1 MILSVQIEYVS
12 SKRRSPIG
20 GAQTSRTIAGPCG
33 GISHMDTAGNLVF
46 GSVMSAIRATRAGIF
61 GLSTKWGQIKGGSE
75 MRLDFRRRFKP
86 LTI

>member
-1 MILSVQIEYVS
+1 
-12 SKRRSPIG
+12 
-20 GAQTSRTIAGPCG
+20 
-33 GISHMDTAGNLVF
+33 MDTAGNLVF